1 MQKAPRSGAAGASSN
16 SAADEGHE
24 ADANAPSKERV
35 EQLSGARTREQRK
48 HVTQVR
54 ARMTGQRHV
63 SAFAPY
69 AACNPVEGLMCPA
82 PVGEHRLR
90 ENGGPR

>member
-1 MQKAPRSGAAGASSN
+1 MRPATAQQMKAMRPTLTHHR
-16 SAADEGHE
+16 
-24 ADANAPSKERV
+24 KERV
-35 EQLSGARTREQRK
+35 EQLSGVRTREQRK

-69 AACNPVEGLMCPA
+69 AARNAVEGPICPA